1 MKVSLSTLTCSKMSG
16 AVVESLGADGTGAE
30 FNFQL
35 YPLKPVI
42 LLPCLKGEKKK
53 SNLKNRA
60 SSFLDL

>member
-1 MKVSLSTLTCSKMSG
+1 MVSLSSLTCSKMPG

-42 LLPCLKGEKKK
+42 PLLCLKEKKK
-53 SNLKNRA
+53 KQPEK
-60 SSFLDL
+60 